1 MYAGD
6 SAWRHVVGDMA
17 QHHPVG
23 EGGGQVLP
31 EADLEPGLDLV
42 AEVEDVA
49 VLGRRPLRLAL
60 GREVDAGVAL
70 VLARGRGGGGGQAG
84 GRANHPAQREKLEER
99 KCVNVQSIA
108 ETSLFCHHILYFWT
122 FIYNIYIDET
132 NWQ

>member
-6 SAWRHVVGDMA
+6 SAWGHVVGDMA

-23 EGGGQVLP
+23 EGGGQVLA

-70 VLARGRGGGGGQAG
+70 VLARGRGGGGRQAG
-84 GRANHPAQREKLEER
+84 GRANHPVK
-99 KCVNVQSIA
+99 
-108 ETSLFCHHILYFWT
+108 
-122 FIYNIYIDET
+122 
-132 NWQ
+132 